1 MLTAALV
8 VKAPALSVARTVST
22 WFPTE
27 TFLQMYEYGAVVSWP
42 STVVPSRNSTLVT
55 CPSLSVAVAA
65 IVIVGFQAKLAPSAG
80 NVIAAAGGVFVL
92 AVTVIVAG
100 AARRPSSSTNRR

>member
-1 MLTAALV
+1 M
-8 VKAPALSVARTVST
+8 
-22 WFPTE
+22 
-27 TFLQMYEYGAVVSWP
+27 
-42 STVVPSRNSTLVT
+42 T

-100 AARRPSSSTNRR
+100 ALVTVWPKSSVARAVSV